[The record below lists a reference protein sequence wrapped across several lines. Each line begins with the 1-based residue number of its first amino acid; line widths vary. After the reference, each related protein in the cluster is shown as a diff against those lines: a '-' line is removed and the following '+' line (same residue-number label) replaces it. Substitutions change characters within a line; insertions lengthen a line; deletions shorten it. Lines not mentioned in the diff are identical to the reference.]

1 MKKYLPI
8 HGVLVGLLLAFTVAG
23 WYELLSWV
31 LVIPLLLV
39 LGVALLDLSQRKHAV
54 RRNFPVIGNFRYV
67 FEAIRPEIMQYFI
80 ESDVD
85 GAPINRMFRSLV
97 YQRAKNQ
104 MDTNPFGT
112 KMDVYKVGYE
122 WMNHATFNSSG
133 VASGVPPRI
142 RIGGKDC
149 LQPYLSS
156 LLNISAMSF
165 GALSKNA
172 VLAMN
177 KGAKLGGFAQNTG
190 EGGIS
195 DYHLEHGGDLIWQ
208 IGTGYFGCRKKDGSF
223 CEPTFRSNALLPAVK
238 MIEIKLSQGA
248 KPGHGGMLPALKNT
262 PEVARYRHVEPF
274 KAIHSPAFHSEFTDA
289 AGLLYFVQKLRNLS
303 DGKPVGFKVC
313 VSGAEDVRLLCEAMI
328 RTRIYPDFISVDGG
342 EGGTGAAPVEFSNS
356 LGMPLRDGLALVNDL
371 LEAYGIRKEIK
382 LMASG
387 KIMTG
392 FHMARILA
400 LGADVCYSARA
411 IMMATGCIQALRCNA
426 NTCPV
431 GVATQQE
438 RLVNGLDVPDKS
450 VRVATFHE
458 KTIHSLLDLTTAAG
472 LPSPTEITREHIYR
486 RVSTTRVKTY
496 AQIYDF
502 REKPL
507 LHKKAQPEVKLP
519 GQL

>member
-1 MKKYLPI
+1 MKKYLSI
-8 HGVLVGLLLAFTVAG
+8 HGILIVLLLAFTMAV
-23 WYELLSWV
+23 WYGLLSLV

-39 LGVALLDLSQRKHAV
+39 LGVALLDLSQKKHAV
-54 RRNFPVIGNFRYV
+54 RRNFPVIGNFRYI

-80 ESDVD
+80 ESDID

-104 MDTNPFGT
+104 LDTSPFGT
-112 KMDVYKVGYE
+112 KMDVYKIGYE
-122 WMNHATFNSSG
+122 WMNHVTFSSL
-133 VASGVPPRI
+133 AEPSLVPPTVCV
-142 RIGGKDC
+142 GGRDC

-177 KGAKLGGFAQNTG
+177 KGAKLGSFAQNTG

-223 CEPTFRSNALLPAVK
+223 CETTFRSSALLPAVK

-274 KAIHSPAFHSEFTDA
+274 KAIHSPAFHSEFADA
-289 AGLLYFVQKLRNLS
+289 AGLLYFVQRLRRLS
-303 DGKPVGFKVC
+303 DGKPVGFKFC
-313 VSGAEDVRLLCEAMI
+313 VSGEADVRLLCEEMI
-328 RTRIYPDFISVDGG
+328 RTGIYQDFITVDGG

-371 LEAYGIRKEIK
+371 LEAYGIRKEIR

-387 KIMTG
+387 KLITG

-400 LGADVCYSARA
+400 LGADVCYAARA
-411 IMMATGCIQALRCNA
+411 MMLATGCIQALRCNT
-426 NTCPV
+426 NSCPV

-438 RLVNGLDVPDKS
+438 RLVNGLDVADKS

-458 KTIHSLLDLTTAAG
+458 KTLQSLLDLTAAAG
-472 LPSPTEITREHIYR
+472 LQSPMDIERRHIHR
-486 RVSTTRVKTY
+486 RISTTQVKTY
-496 AQIYDF
+496 AQIYIAPAVQMPE
-502 REKPL
+502 RKPL
-507 LHKKAQPEVKLP
+507 I
-519 GQL
+519 GG